1 VAGVVH
7 TDIRFSRL
15 QTTLISAAALIA
27 ISLALAGCGS
37 SGQVS
42 GRGSNSP
49 TVPAY
54 ISEPFTHHQQLVG
67 QGARLVISYGC
78 SACHLAAVGRKLAP
92 SFASFAGHRVAL
104 ADGRRVLVDE
114 RFLRAALRDPGRYRL
129 RGYDP
134 ELMRKAAMRL
144 RLASPQQ
151 LAALAAFI
159 EQIGPEPAPG

>member
-1 VAGVVH
+1 VASAVRA
-7 TDIRFSRL
+7 DIRFSRL
-15 QTTLISAAALIA
+15 QTTFIGAAALIA
-27 ISLALAGCGS
+27 LALAGCGS
-37 SGQVS
+37 SGEASSQVS
-42 GRGSNSP
+42 SSS

-54 ISEPFTHHQQLVG
+54 ISEPFTHHQQLVE

-78 SACHLAAVGRKLAP
+78 SACHLAAVGRRLAP

-114 RFLRAALRDPGRYRL
+114 RFLRAALRDPDRDRL